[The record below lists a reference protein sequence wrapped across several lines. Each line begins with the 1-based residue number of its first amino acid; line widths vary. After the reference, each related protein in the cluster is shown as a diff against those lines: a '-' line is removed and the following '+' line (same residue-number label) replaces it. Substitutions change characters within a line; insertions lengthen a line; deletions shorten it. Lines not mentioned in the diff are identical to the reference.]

1 MTQKEVEREQNTPGH
16 RQDIAI
22 ILEERFST
30 MHCIVPGIYLTDA
43 FGLQRESFAEA
54 KIWVVV
60 NATYEIPMLQSS
72 PNSLLLTYRVPVE
85 DDPATRID
93 AYFDDVA
100 DLMETARRRG
110 KGAVVH
116 CVAGVSRSTTLVL
129 AYLLKYTD
137 MSLRV
142 AFRHT
147 KASRPV
153 VRPNMSFMGQL
164 MEYEARLKGPGQR
177 STTMVTVLDRRRN
190 VSVTVPDFYKKE
202 FPDLYEWEV
211 DKQLAKERAAGK
223 K

>member
-1 MTQKEVEREQNTPGH
+1 MAQKDVERQQNTPGH

-30 MHCIVPGIYLTDA
+30 MHCVVPGIYLTDA

-60 NATYEIPMLQSS
+60 NATYEIPMLQHTSD
-72 PNSLLLTYRVPVE
+72 LLTYRVPVE

-100 DLMETARRRG
+100 DLLETARRRG

-147 KASRPV
+147 KAIRPV
-153 VRPNMSFMGQL
+153 VRPNMSFMAQL
-164 MEYEARLKGPGQR
+164 MEYEGRLKGPGQR
-177 STTMVTVLDRRRN
+177 STTMVTVLDRRRK
-190 VSVTVPDFYKKE
+190 VTVTVPDFYKKE

-211 DKQLAKERAAGK
+211 NKQMMKGADAAKK
-223 K
+223 